1 MAYQSIQLDQEL
13 FVSDI
18 YTIHYYEYRNDF
30 HFDGERHDFWEFQC
44 VDKGAAEV
52 ITDNGTY
59 TLTRS
64 QVIFHRPNEFHTL
77 KANGKTAPNI
87 IVISFACDS
96 PCMKFFENKI
106 LEFSDTERSILGRII
121 AEARNCLASPLD
133 NPYLEK
139 MVKKS
144 TVPFGSQKL
153 LTLYLEELL
162 IHMIRRYTI
171 AHYSASAGI
180 YDSCQTSSET
190 CRNIIHYLGEHVRQS
205 LTIEDISKDNMIGR
219 SQLQKLFREE
229 YQCGV
234 IEFFSRMKIDFAK
247 QLIRENDMN
256 FTQIS
261 DFLGYSSI
269 HYFSR
274 QFKKLSDMTPTE
286 YATSIKALSE
296 RPQSQ
301 A

>member
-1 MAYQSIQLDQEL
+1 MAYQSVALEQEL
-13 FVSDI
+13 FIKDI

-30 HFDGERHDFWEFQC
+30 EFDGERHNFWEFQC

-52 ITDNGTY
+52 VTDNGCH
-59 TLTRS
+59 TLIRS

-77 KANGKTAPNI
+77 KATGKTAPNI
-87 IVISFACDS
+87 IVISFSCDS

-121 AEARNCLASPLD
+121 AEARNCFASPLD
-133 NPYLEK
+133 DPYLEK
-139 MVKKS
+139 MVKKDQ
-144 TVPFGSQKL
+144 VLFGSQQL
-153 LTLYLEELL
+153 LPLYLEELL

-180 YDSCQTSSET
+180 YDSSQTTSDT
-190 CRNIIHYLGEHVRQS
+190 CRNIIQYLGNHVRES
-205 LTIEDISKDNMIGR
+205 LTIEDISRNNMIGR

-274 QFKKLSDMTPTE
+274 QFKKLSGMTPTE

-296 RPQSQ
+296 RPQRHS
-301 A
+301 

>member
-77 KANGKTAPNI
+77 KANGRTAPNI
-87 IVISFACDS
+87 IVISFACNS

-121 AEARNCLASPLD
+121 AEARNCFASPLD

-139 MVKKS
+139 MIKKS

-205 LTIEDISKDNMIGR
+205 LTIEDISKDNMIG
-219 SQLQKLFREE
+219 
-229 YQCGV
+229 
-234 IEFFSRMKIDFAK
+234 
-247 QLIRENDMN
+247 
-256 FTQIS
+256 
-261 DFLGYSSI
+261 
-269 HYFSR
+269 
-274 QFKKLSDMTPTE
+274 LSGMTPTE

-301 A
+301 S

>member
-1 MAYQSIQLDQEL
+1 MAFESVDLDKELSIT
-13 FVSDI
+13 SI

-30 HFDGERHDFWEFQC
+30 QFDGERHDFWEFQC

-52 ITDNGTY
+52 VTDDGCH

-77 KANGKTAPNI
+77 KATGKTAPNI
-87 IVISFACDS
+87 IVISFSSDS

-121 AEARNCLASPLD
+121 AEARNCFASPLD
-133 NPYLEK
+133 DPYLEK
-139 MVKKS
+139 MIKKEQ
-144 TVPFGSQKL
+144 VPFGSQHL

-162 IHMIRRYTI
+162 IHVIRRYTI

-180 YDSCQTSSET
+180 YDSCQTSSES
-190 CRNIIHYLGEHVRQS
+190 CRNIIQYLGNHVRES
-205 LTIEDISKDNMIGR
+205 LTIEDISRNNMIGR
-219 SQLQKLFREE
+219 SQLQKLFREQ

-274 QFKKLSDMTPTE
+274 QFKKLSGMTPTE

-296 RPQSQ
+296 QRRS
-301 A
+301 

>member
-1 MAYQSIQLDQEL
+1 MAYQCVHLDQEL
-13 FVSDI
+13 CIDHI
-18 YTIHYYEYRNDF
+18 YTIHYYEYQNDF

-44 VDKGAAEV
+44 VDKGVAEV
-52 ITDNGTY
+52 ATDDASY
-59 TLTRS
+59 TLTHN

-77 KANGKTAPNI
+77 KASGKTAPNI
-87 IVISFACDS
+87 VVISFSCSS
-96 PCMKFFENKI
+96 PCMSFFEKKV
-106 LEFSDTERSILGRII
+106 LEFSDTERSILGRIV
-121 AEARNCLASPLD
+121 AEARSCFSSPLD

-139 MVKKS
+139 MEKNPVI
-144 TVPFGSQKL
+144 PFGSQQL

-162 IHMIRRYTI
+162 IHVIRRYTI

-180 YDSCQTSSET
+180 YDPCQTTSDR
-190 CRNIIHYLGEHVRQS
+190 CRNIIHYLEQHVRES
-205 LTIEDISKDNMIGR
+205 LTIETIAKSNMIGR

-234 IEFFSRMKIDFAK
+234 IEFFSRMKIDYAK

-274 QFKKLSDMTPTE
+274 QFKNLSGMTPTE

-296 RPQSQ
+296 RPVRPL
-301 A
+301 

>member
-1 MAYQSIQLDQEL
+1 MAFESVYLEKELSID
-13 FVSDI
+13 SI
-18 YTIHYYEYRNDF
+18 YTVHYYEYRNDF
-30 HFDGERHDFWEFQC
+30 EFDGERHDFWEFQC

-52 ITDNGTY
+52 RTDNGHY

-77 KANGKTAPNI
+77 KASGKTAPNI
-87 IVISFACDS
+87 IVISFSSTS
-96 PCMKFFENKI
+96 PCMKFFENKV
-106 LEFSDTERSILGRII
+106 LEFSETERSILGRII
-121 AEARNCLASPLD
+121 AEARNCFSSPLD
-133 NPYLEK
+133 DPYLEK
-139 MVKKS
+139 LEKKPAI
-144 TVPFGSQKL
+144 PFGSQQL
-153 LTLYLEELL
+153 LILYLEELL

-180 YDSCQTSSET
+180 YDPCQTTSDT
-190 CRNIIHYLGEHVRQS
+190 CREIIHYLEQHVRES
-205 LTIEDISKDNMIGR
+205 LTIQEISRNNMIGR

-274 QFKKLSDMTPTE
+274 QFKKLSGMTPTE

-296 RPQSQ
+296 RPQRQ
-301 A
+301 D